1 MSPRHSTTLL
11 FAALTLLAANA
22 HAVTLGAVLP
32 LTGSSA
38 SIGEDQRRGI
48 ELAIADIN
56 AKGGLLGEPLKVT
69 IEDSGDGA
77 TGALDAAT
85 KLNNVNKV
93 PVVLGEYSSSVSIP
107 LGQYLVKQGLVHLN
121 IGSSSPA
128 IRQIG
133 ATSYSLI
140 GLDDLSA
147 QFAAKDV
154 LALGYRKVAFIAPNG
169 AYGQGIYDQF
179 KKYIE
184 AGGGSIVS
192 QVLYAPGQPSYRR
205 ELQQMQ
211 RSQPDVYV
219 YSAYG
224 QEAAV
229 INRESYD
236 LGISKTPW
244 YGIYLSMCT
253 TDTPAQIANGQ
264 VGMEVASLGQ
274 AGKAFASEYQKKY
287 GFAMKSSYSSYA
299 YDGVMLAAAA
309 IGQAKSAEPNKIAAA
324 IKTLG
329 GSFDGATGALG
340 LDNDGQRTQQP
351 YDKLVYH
358 DGSLQPR

>member
-1 MSPRHSTTLL
+1 MHIRLAMT
-11 FAALTLLAANA
+11 LAACVLA
-22 HAVTLGAVLP
+22 HPAYAVTLGAVLP
-32 LTGSSA
+32 LSGSSA

-48 ELAIADIN
+48 EMAVADIN
-56 AKGGLLGEPLKVT
+56 AKGGLLGEPLVVK
-69 IEDSGDGA
+69 IEDSADGA

-85 KLNNVNKV
+85 KLHSIDNV
-93 PVVLGEYSSSVSIP
+93 PLVLGEYSSSISIP
-107 LGQYLVKQGLVHLN
+107 LGQYLVKQGMVHLN

-133 ATSYSLI
+133 ASSFSLM

-154 LALGYRKVAFIAPNG
+154 LGLGYRKVAFIAPNG
-169 AYGQGIYDQF
+169 AYGQGIEQQF
-179 KKYIE
+179 KKFIE
-184 AGGGSIVS
+184 AGGGSVVTE
-192 QVLYAPGQPSYRR
+192 VLYTPGQPSYRR

-229 INRESYD
+229 INRESFE

-253 TDTPAQIANGQ
+253 ADTAPQIANGQ
-264 VGMEVASLGQ
+264 IGMEVASLGS
-274 AGKAFASEYQKKY
+274 AGKAFADAYQQRY

-309 IGQAKSAEPNKIAAA
+309 INRAQSAAPAKLTAALDA
-324 IKTLG
+324 LG
-329 GSFDGATGALG
+329 ATFSGATGALA
-340 LDNDGQRTQQP
+340 LDADRQRTEQP
-351 YDKLVYH
+351 YDKLAYQ
-358 DGSLQPR
+358 DGSLRAR